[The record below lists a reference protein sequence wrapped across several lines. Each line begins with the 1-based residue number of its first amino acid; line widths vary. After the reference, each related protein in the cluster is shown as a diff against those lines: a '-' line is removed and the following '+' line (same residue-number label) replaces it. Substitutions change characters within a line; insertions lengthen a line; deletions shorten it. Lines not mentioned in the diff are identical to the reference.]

1 MILLL
6 QNAKVR
12 NDNGIFDFDKRKEL
26 VAEELDQIMSWATY
40 MPVYQRKELWIYN
53 PDTVNTDTIPENTS
67 KTKYVKIL
75 ADELNIHKTP
85 DFEASSV
92 CGIVCKGDV
101 YTIAETVTVPNCSTK
116 MYKLKSG
123 VYITASPTYVDVIE
137 K

>member
-67 KTKYVKIL
+67 TYYNYVNEIHSL
-75 ADELNIHKTP
+75 ELK
-85 DFEASSV
+85 
-92 CGIVCKGDV
+92 
-101 YTIAETVTVPNCSTK
+101 
-116 MYKLKSG
+116 
-123 VYITASPTYVDVIE
+123 
-137 K
+137 